1 MDDNISV
8 AGLWSLFADVSDD
21 HFWLMSDPLTY
32 AQANKAHASYFSLSE
47 KKFNCANV
55 YDLFEATNCDLA
67 RIDYEAPFQG
77 KTIVFERWYPNHHG
91 MLRLLEITLKPI
103 KDTDKKKVAY
113 VAGFARDI
121 TDLKQ
126 KQNEMEYYSFH
137 DFLTNLYNR
146 RYFEQ
151 RIEELDQPQN
161 YPLTVFMMDVNGL
174 KLINDTYGHQ
184 TGDMALKR
192 IASILTLIFKDHD
205 IVARIGGDEFA
216 VLLLRREEKEVAS
229 LKQQLLTMIE
239 DAKIVNINLS
249 LAVGYEQKRHS
260 DIAIQEI
267 MRHAENSMYRHK
279 LTNGQKARN
288 DGVRAILKTLFERDR
303 YERRHSA
310 KVAEYSYLLGKAMGL
325 HEDELVRLRLA
336 GTYFDI
342 GKVSIAQ
349 VLLNKKGKL
358 NDDECHV
365 IKTHVENGY
374 QILKAADHFSD
385 IAIHA
390 LYHHERY
397 DGKGYPNGLKGSE
410 IPLCS
415 RIISIADTYHALRS
429 KRPYRDS
436 VYSKENAASII
447 ASDANKLFDPE
458 LVKQFIE
465 TVLPNID

>member
-1 MDDNISV
+1 
-8 AGLWSLFADVSDD
+8 
-21 HFWLMSDPLTY
+21 
-32 AQANKAHASYFSLSE
+32 
-47 KKFNCANV
+47 
-55 YDLFEATNCDLA
+55 
-67 RIDYEAPFQG
+67 
-77 KTIVFERWYPNHHG
+77 
-91 MLRLLEITLKPI
+91 
-103 KDTDKKKVAY
+103 
-113 VAGFARDI
+113 
-121 TDLKQ
+121 
-126 KQNEMEYYSFH
+126 MEYYSFH

-249 LAVGYEQKRHS
+249 LAVGYGQKRHS

-397 DGKGYPNGLKGSE
+397 DGKGCPNGLKGSE

-429 KRPYRDS
+429 KRPYRDG
-436 VYSKENAASII
+436 VYPKENAASII
-447 ASDANKLFDPE
+447 ADGANKRFDPE